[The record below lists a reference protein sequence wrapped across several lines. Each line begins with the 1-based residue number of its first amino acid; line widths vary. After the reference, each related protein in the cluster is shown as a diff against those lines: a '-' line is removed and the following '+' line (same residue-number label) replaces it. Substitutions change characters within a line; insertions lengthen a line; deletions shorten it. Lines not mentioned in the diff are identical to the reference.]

1 MIYRQNFTFY
11 QKKTGQH
18 RFTTIWR
25 VLLPLILPLI
35 LPLVFWPVMAQA
47 DIKAVLVE
55 DITFPSDRLATQDGK
70 GFVMAERT
78 KPMIVNFWATWC
90 APCVHELP
98 DLASAAAL
106 LSTGPE
112 DTQIEV
118 VLISVDRKGA
128 AHAQNFLDE
137 RGIKGVISA
146 YNPTSDWP
154 RTLGLRGL
162 PSTYLISADKTSVYL
177 VSGPAAWADE
187 AVLAQVK
194 ALITIQ

>member
-11 QKKTGQH
+11 QKKTGQR
-18 RFTTIWR
+18 RFATIWR
-25 VLLPLILPLI
+25 VLLHLI
-35 LPLVFWPVMAQA
+35 LPLVFWPVMAKA
-47 DIKAVLVE
+47 DLKAVLVE
-55 DITFPSDRLATQDGK
+55 DITFPSDRLVTQDGK
-70 GFVMAERT
+70 GFVMVERT

-98 DLASAAAL
+98 DLARAAAL
-106 LSTGPE
+106 LSTADE
-112 DTQIEV
+112 DDQQIEV

-128 AHAQNFLDE
+128 AYAQDFLDE
-137 RGIKGVISA
+137 RAIKGVISA

-162 PSTYLISADKTSVYL
+162 PSTYLISADQTSIYL

-194 ALITIQ
+194 ALITNQ

>member
-11 QKKTGQH
+11 QKKTGQR
-18 RFTTIWR
+18 RFATIWR
-25 VLLPLILPLI
+25 VLLL
-35 LPLVFWPVMAQA
+35 LVFWPVMAQA
-47 DIKAVLVE
+47 DLKAVLVE

-98 DLASAAAL
+98 DLARAAAL
-106 LSTGPE
+106 LSTADEEGQ
-112 DTQIEV
+112 QIEV

-128 AHAQNFLDE
+128 AHAQDFLDE

-162 PSTYLISADKTSVYL
+162 PSTYLLSADQTSIHL

-194 ALITIQ
+194 ALIINQ